1 MRRLGNLVS
10 DLLSFARPPA
20 LELRAVVLNELLSE
34 LVELERPSAARS
46 GVELNIELDP
56 DVGELDLDLERIRVA
71 ISNLVENAID
81 AAGKGGRVWLKS
93 RANTEG
99 MIAVEVEDTGS
110 GFPEGAAI
118 FDVFYTTKEEGTG
131 LGLPIAHRTA
141 VDHGG
146 TLQASVADGRTRFVL
161 KLPGPS
167 QGTMR

>member
-1 MRRLGNLVS
+1 
-10 DLLSFARPPA
+10 
-20 LELRAVVLNELLSE
+20 LSE
-34 LVELERPSAARS
+34 LVELERPNAERS
-46 GVELNIELDP
+46 GVELRIDLDP
-56 DVGELDLDLERIRVA
+56 SVGELELDLERIRVA
-71 ISNLVENAID
+71 ISNLLENAID
-81 AAGKGGRVWLKS
+81 AAGKGGSVWLRS
-93 RANTEG
+93 RVADTEG
-99 MIAVEVEDTGS
+99 AIFVEVEDTGS

-161 KLPGPS
+161 KLPAPS